1 MFIYIY
7 IYWNTVKGRQTAS
20 THIIF
25 ILFKQNYWTSS
36 QVRQHLL
43 SYYIDKTNME
53 NNCAFANLEDK
64 YTFRL
69 DKMAIASSRWMCRT
83 LPIQGRIARVSFRLH
98 RMYTQLP
105 ILSIYVLGL
114 FSIVIIHYI
123 ISLRLGFRRHFLCI
137 FILISFQA
145 LSRVFWKFKISPPV
159 HSDGYFGMDGLYQIK
174 CR

>member
-1 MFIYIY
+1 VP
-7 IYWNTVKGRQTAS
+7 N
-20 THIIF
+20 
-25 ILFKQNYWTSS
+25 QNK
-36 QVRQHLL
+36 VFLL

-53 NNCAFANLEDK
+53 NYCAFANLEDK

-69 DKMAIASSRWMCRT
+69 DKMAIANSRGMCRT
-83 LPIQGRIARVSFRLH
+83 LPIQGHIAKVSFRLH

-105 ILSIYVLGL
+105 TLSIYVLDL

-145 LSRVFWKFKISPPV
+145 LSRVFWKFKISPPGAFQWIFWHGRIV
-159 HSDGYFGMDGLYQIK
+159 SDQVQVRFHI
-174 CR
+174 

>member
-1 MFIYIY
+1 VP
-7 IYWNTVKGRQTAS
+7 N
-20 THIIF
+20 
-25 ILFKQNYWTSS
+25 QNK
-36 QVRQHLL
+36 VFLL

-53 NNCAFANLEDK
+53 NDCAFANLEDK

-69 DKMAIASSRWMCRT
+69 DKMAIANSRGMCRT
-83 LPIQGRIARVSFRLH
+83 LPIQGHIAKVSFRLH

-105 ILSIYVLGL
+105 TLSIYVLDL

-145 LSRVFWKFKISPPV
+145 LSRVFWKFKISPPGAFQWIFWHGRIV
-159 HSDGYFGMDGLYQIK
+159 SDQVQVRFHI
-174 CR
+174 